1 MKKYLGLM
9 FAGLAVYM
17 LTLFLVQRLLAG
29 GVEPDWL
36 RISLSIAPMLPV
48 AAICWIVFRSIS
60 RLDEMQRKLQLEALS
75 LAFAGTA
82 LITFG
87 YGFLEGIGLPRLSMF
102 VVWPLMAVLWV
113 AGLVIGRIR
122 YR

>member
-9 FAGLAVYM
+9 FAGLAAYM
-17 LTLFLVQRLLAG
+17 LTLFLAQRLLAG
-29 GVEPDWL
+29 GLEPDWL

-87 YGFLEGIGLPRLSMF
+87 YGFLEGIGMPRLSMF

>member
-9 FAGLAVYM
+9 FAGLVAYT
-17 LTLFLVQRLLAG
+17 LTLFVAQRLLAG
-29 GVEPDWL
+29 GLEPAWL
-36 RISLSIAPMLPV
+36 RVFLSIAPMLPAV
-48 AAICWIVFRSIS
+48 AICWIVFHTII

-113 AGLVIGRIR
+113 AGLVVGRIR

>member
-1 MKKYLGLM
+1 MRKYLGLM
-9 FAGLAVYM
+9 LAGLAAYM
-17 LTLFLVQRLLAG
+17 LTLFLAQRLLAG

-36 RISLSIAPMLPV
+36 RILLSIAPMLP
-48 AAICWIVFRSIS
+48 AAGICWIVFRSIA

-75 LAFAGTA
+75 LAFAGMA

-87 YGFLEGIGLPRLSMF
+87 YGFLEGVGLPRLSMF

-113 AGLVIGRIR
+113 AGLVVGRIR